1 VIGDRYRPIEQIG
14 AGGMATVWKAE
25 DTLLGRLVA
34 IKRLLPHLAGDR
46 ASAERFARE
55 ARAAAMLHHPGIVTV
70 FDTGEDA
77 GGPYIVLELVTG
89 ETMAEQL
96 ARSGPMSSPDVSG
109 VVTQVAAALDHAH
122 SAGVIHRD
130 IKPGNLIAEPDGR
143 VRLADFGIARTVDDQ
158 STITEAGQ
166 LVGTIS
172 YLAPE
177 ILTGDAA
184 TPASDIYSLGAVTFE
199 LLTGRPPFAAETPA
213 ALLEAVRVG
222 GVPDLDGLAPERM
235 STAVHHAMA
244 RDPKARPQ
252 TAGAFA
258 ASLVGSSTMVMT
270 AAPVPGAA
278 LAGSE
283 EPTVVRPT
291 PPPTPPPSATT
302 TPPPRK
308 RSRSAPWPIILLLIT
323 VMALAAVA
331 LSNYLGGEQ
340 TTGTTTPA
348 TQSTVATTPAPTTT
362 LPPTTTLA
370 PTTTVPP
377 TTTPTTVAVTPE
389 SVAGEIGLLLASL
402 GPPTFGNRDVDRIE
416 DRVERAMEEWESQ
429 DREDLRRELERA
441 FGDAADL
448 EDSPERTLL
457 VEHLTEL
464 AELMGF
470 RVDRFGG
477 EQGSGDGD
485 GGDGDG

>member
-25 DTLLGRLVA
+25 DTLLGRFVA
-34 IKRLLPHLAGDR
+34 IKRLLPHLAGDP

-55 ARAAAMLHHPGIVTV
+55 ARAAAMLQHPGIVTV

-77 GGPYIVLELVTG
+77 DGPYIVLELVTG
-89 ETMAEQL
+89 ETMGEQL
-96 ARSGPMSSPDVSG
+96 ARSGPMSSPDVAG

-143 VRLADFGIARTVDDQ
+143 VRLADFGIARTLDDQ

-177 ILTGDAA
+177 ILTGDPA

-222 GVPDLDGLAPERM
+222 GIPDLDGLAPERM
-235 STAVHHAMA
+235 SSAVHHAMA

-252 TAGAFA
+252 TAGDFA
-258 ASLVGSSTMVMT
+258 ASLVGSSTMVMA
-270 AAPVPGAA
+270 AAPVPGSS

-291 PPPTPPPSATT
+291 PPRSAPPTPPR
-302 TPPPRK
+302 RK
-308 RSRSAPWPIILLLIT
+308 RSTSALWPILLLLIT
-323 VMALAAVA
+323 VIALAAVA
-331 LSNYLGGEQ
+331 WSNYPGGEQ

-370 PTTTVPP
+370 PTTTVAP
-377 TTTPTTVAVTPE
+377 TTTTTIATVQ
-389 SVAGEIGLLLASL
+389 SVAGEIGVLLASL
-402 GPPTFGNRDVDRIE
+402 DEADSRGPELRRLE
-416 DRVERAMEEWESQ
+416 ERVEKALEEWQSD
-429 DREDLRRELERA
+429 DRDKLRRELEGA
-441 FGDAADL
+441 FEEAAKLD
-448 EDSPERTLL
+448 DSPQRTLL
-457 VEHLTEL
+457 VERLTEM

-470 RVDRFGG
+470 RVDSIGG
-477 EQGSGDGD
+477 GGGNGDGD
-485 GGDGDG
+485 GDGDGDG